1 MTISA
6 TSCVRSEYL
15 ALRRVILLCMT
26 KLNSVTL
33 KMSLLRHRHILKPLV
48 GAQMWREYIKLQP
61 RPGTSREE
69 EHEALQQLWQ
79 PSDTVLLEELKQEL
93 IDGPILKRPDF

>member
-26 KLNSVTL
+26 KVISVTL

-48 GAQMWREYIKLQP
+48 GAQMYMNLSRSAFRIKAG
-61 RPGTSREE
+61 RIFVNRNFSAK
-69 EHEALQQLWQ
+69 H
-79 PSDTVLLEELKQEL
+79 DILLRGSLAC
-93 IDGPILKRPDF
+93 I